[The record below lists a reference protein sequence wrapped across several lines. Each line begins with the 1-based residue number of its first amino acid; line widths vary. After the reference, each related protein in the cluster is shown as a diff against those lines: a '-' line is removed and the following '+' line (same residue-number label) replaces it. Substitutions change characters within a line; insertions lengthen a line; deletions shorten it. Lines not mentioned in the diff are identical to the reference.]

1 MDYTQ
6 EELDKEYQD
15 VLEECPEYSEYG
27 SYQYDLDWCMTLA
40 MERLK
45 RRKEEE
51 EES

>member
-15 VLEECPEYSEYG
+15 VLRESTEYSDPN

-40 MERLK
+40 IERLE
-45 RRKEEE
+45 RRE